1 MMMTLSKGWARGAV
15 WVVLLIAGCILA
27 PAQEVTGSIS
37 GTVVD
42 PSGAVV
48 SGAIVTLTNTDRAHV
63 ERTVKTDK
71 AGFYTASSLPL
82 GTYSVGVTMKG
93 FKTGTVSNLVLHAND
108 A

>member
-1 MMMTLSKGWARGAV
+1 MTLSKVWARGAV
-15 WVVLLIAGCILA
+15 WVVLFMAGCLLA

-42 PSGAVV
+42 ASGAVV
-48 SGAIVTLTNTDRAHV
+48 SGAVVTLTNTDRAHV

-82 GTYSVGVTMKG
+82 GTYSVDFGQITSTRDPRILQVAGKFT
-93 FKTGTVSNLVLHAND
+93 F
-108 A
+108 